1 MQGFEGG
8 EDENVRTLVTV
19 MATQLR
25 GYIKNH
31 CLVQFKWVNC
41 MVGEVSLHP
50 AVTKHTKHPWQFTKV
65 SLVICLKGDL
75 KNKERAE
82 PEDVKRL
89 DF

>member
-1 MQGFEGG
+1 
-8 EDENVRTLVTV
+8 
-19 MATQLR
+19 
-25 GYIKNH
+25 
-31 CLVQFKWVNC
+31 